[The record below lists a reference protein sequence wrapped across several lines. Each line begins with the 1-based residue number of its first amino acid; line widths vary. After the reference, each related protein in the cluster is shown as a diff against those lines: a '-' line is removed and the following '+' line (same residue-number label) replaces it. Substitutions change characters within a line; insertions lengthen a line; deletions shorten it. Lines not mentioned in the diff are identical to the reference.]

1 MSSIGFD
8 LLDRHVVDGR
18 SDHVACSDAT
28 GILTFARLLERS
40 ASLAGGLQALGV
52 RDGDEVGLD
61 LEPGNHHVILVCAC
75 ARLGAVP
82 GTSGSVHVVAQDDG
96 PVVRAGDDSID
107 VALLTK
113 AGATEPAPSLPADA
127 PGYRDRLRASA
138 PDVIDALLAGSPVRA
153 P

>member
-28 GILTFARLLERS
+28 GIVTFARLLERS
-40 ASLAGGLQALGV
+40 AALAGGLQALGV

-61 LEPGNHHVILVCAC
+61 LGPGNHRVIVVCAC
-75 ARLGAVP
+75 ARLGAIP
-82 GTSGSVHVVAQDDG
+82 GTAGSVHVEVQDDG
-96 PVVRAGDDSID
+96 PVVRSGDDTID
-107 VALLTK
+107 VVLLTR
-113 AGATEPAPSLPADA
+113 AGATEPAPSLHADA
-127 PGYRDRLRASA
+127 PGYRDRLRSAA
-138 PDVIDALLAGSPVRA
+138 PDIVDALLAGSPIRT